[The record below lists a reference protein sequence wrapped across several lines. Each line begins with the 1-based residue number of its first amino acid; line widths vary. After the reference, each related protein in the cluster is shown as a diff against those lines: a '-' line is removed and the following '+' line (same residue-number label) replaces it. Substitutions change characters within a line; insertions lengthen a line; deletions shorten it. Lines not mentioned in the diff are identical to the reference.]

1 MIIAATHPQSN
12 ETKRVSAWVI
22 ERNLNDLN
30 EVYRDYMTVSAACRY
45 DEAAA
50 LKINLDTL
58 AGWFMGHSIALS
70 CDSQS
75 FKLRKDEIVP

>member
-1 MIIAATHPQSN
+1 MTTATRPQVKLS
-12 ETKRVSAWVI
+12 KWVI
-22 ERNLNDLN
+22 TRNLHDLN
-30 EVYRDYMTVSAACRY
+30 ETYRDYMTASAERRY
-45 DEAAA
+45 EDAAA